1 MKREKYTRDTISTSF
16 CNTFR
21 KPFPQRLFQ
30 KKDPPHIRSKKR
42 LQIRTFSFLRSQQRI
57 LQKFP
62 MAIGSQG
69 KCDKADALQPWLF
82 EQQIQIQIHLYLELL
97 IETLHSNFKR
107 CRPTL
112 WVDPNLLAC
121 FQGNANLILSFSFLF
136 FGLLLVSLLVF
147 FCTSSTKSF
156 WLLAAQFYG
165 NLAQVWPG

>member
-112 WVDPNLLAC
+112 
-121 FQGNANLILSFSFLF
+121 
-136 FGLLLVSLLVF
+136 
-147 FCTSSTKSF
+147 
-156 WLLAAQFYG
+156 
-165 NLAQVWPG
+165 